1 MAKSNKMIFAF
12 PFALMS
18 ESARVNCSSRFSALF
33 SRLDLIWKG
42 IAHAAD
48 TKVTDAIH
56 KVEILETKI
65 SSADPRNI
73 LEKGYVLALD
83 GRGVKLS
90 SASGV
95 RVGDRIQVM
104 FTDGTVKGD
113 VTEVDSKD
121 N

>member
-1 MAKSNKMIFAF
+1 
-12 PFALMS
+12 MS
-18 ESARVNCSSRFSALF
+18 

-48 TKVTDAIH
+48 SKVSDAVH
-56 KVEILETKI
+56 RVEILETKLA
-65 SSADPRNI
+65 SADPRSI

-83 GRGVKLS
+83 GRGVKLG

-104 FTDGTVKGD
+104 FADGTVKGD
-113 VTEVDSKD
+113 VTEVDSKR
-121 N
+121 